1 MTLEIL
7 AAQNTRP
14 DAFASIWVPWLKE
27 TMGITPEA
35 EDLEAMADPAAY
47 YGKSG
52 GQALLAMLDGVV
64 VGGVA
69 VKGLGPSGF
78 EFCKLVVTED
88 ARGQGVGRA
97 LVEAFLDV
105 CRLAGK
111 PLWLQ
116 SFNKLEVALA
126 LYRQMGFRDAPP
138 PPEMSVLGRTEV
150 IMMKEPTLSDLRARD
165 GAPPGDARTK

>member
-1 MTLEIL
+1 MTIEIL
-7 AAQNTRP
+7 PAQNARR

-27 TMGITPEA
+27 TMGMAPEA

-47 YGKSG
+47 YGESG
-52 GQALLAMLDGVV
+52 GQALLALLDGVV

-69 VKGLGPSGF
+69 LKGLGLSGF

-97 LVEAFLDV
+97 LVEACLEI
-105 CRLAGK
+105 CRSAGK

-116 SFNKLEVALA
+116 SFNKLKVALA
-126 LYRQMGFRDAPP
+126 LYRQMGFRDAPAP
-138 PPEMSVLGRTEV
+138 LGMNVLGRTQV
-150 IMMKEPTLSDLRARD
+150 IMMKEPSLSDLRARD
-165 GAPPGDARTK
+165 GAPAANSSA